1 MALVLRSSERSPWW
15 RDIDP
20 VRTVQLLWKHRPLIG
35 QLIRR
40 EVIGRYRGSM
50 LGTLWM
56 ALLPIISVLVYTV
69 VFGLILKQRWPGLE
83 SNKWT
88 YPLLIWAGLGLFN
101 AFAEVVQRAT
111 SIIAAQPNLVKK
123 VVFPLDVLP
132 VMLVGT
138 SVIPLGISLVAVT
151 VGMVIC
157 RAEMPNLLLMAM
169 TVGFFLVWLQ
179 GLAWLLAGVGT
190 FLRDLGPMVQA
201 ICPLMLFVTPIFYPI
216 SMVPEPYR
224 LWFWANPLAV
234 MVETLRASLL
244 HSTFPPLWAMAGC
257 AVVCLF
263 TWQLGSL
270 VFSRL
275 RSEMADVV

>member
-1 MALVLRSSERSPWW
+1 MAIVLRTSERSPWW
-15 RDIDP
+15 QDVDP
-20 VRTVQLLWKHRPLIG
+20 VRSVLLLWRQRHLIG
-35 QLIRR
+35 QLVRR
-40 EVIGRYRGSM
+40 EVIGRYRGSL

-56 ALLPIISVLVYTV
+56 VLLPTMSVLVYTV
-69 VFGLILKQRWPGLE
+69 VFGMILKQRWPGIE
-83 SNKWT
+83 ANEWT
-88 YPLLIWAGLGLFN
+88 YPLVIWAGLALFN

-111 SIIAAQPNLVKK
+111 SAIAAQPNLVKK

-138 SVIPLGISLVAVT
+138 SLVPLGVSMLAVT
-151 VGMVIC
+151 VGIIFCRGEIPNFLMMV
-157 RAEMPNLLLMAM
+157 M
-169 TVGFFLVWLQ
+169 TIALFLIWLQ
-179 GLAWLLAGVGT
+179 GIAWFLAGVGT

-216 SMVPEPYR
+216 SMVPDPYR

-234 MVETLRASLL
+234 MVETLRAALL
-244 HSTFPPLWAMAGC
+244 HSAMPPMWAMAGC

-270 VFSRL
+270 VFARL